1 MNTIAIGSS
10 NSMITVAA
18 QQRDAV
24 VSSLAST
31 CMEFKEGDGV
41 AAIAGRLAG
50 ASPPLQLS
58 PTWQLFR
65 NASSRQRVGW
75 KKGWLCCRCL
85 NLRCVR
91 AREKG
96 GSSGSGGC
104 RAERGDVTLQLLYQT
119 SRWWRERGSC
129 GGRGV
134 VNLLQ
139 MWLRSN
145 DLSSVYLSLLLAHIK
160 SRNVIV

>member
-104 RAERGDVTLQLLYQT
+104 RAEREGMSHYNCSTKHLGGGEREDRAGGGGWLTFCKCGLGRTIYHQFIFLYF
-119 SRWWRERGSC
+119 
-129 GGRGV
+129 
-134 VNLLQ
+134 
-139 MWLRSN
+139 
-145 DLSSVYLSLLLAHIK
+145 
-160 SRNVIV
+160 